1 MTQVQESPTR
11 KGQIDRIL
19 DAISSVVIY
28 LDPQGRVVQWND
40 TAQRTFGINAE
51 QAIGASFLNLE
62 IQWDRDVIRKC
73 MEKCPDDGGT
83 PQRKEIKFTDP
94 AGRERFFGMTLTAMA
109 DQDGIGFVV
118 IGLDIT
124 DKLQAENDLR
134 QAQKLESVGR
144 LASGIAHE
152 INTPIQFVGDN
163 TRFLLEAFEDLKRL
177 IDVYDRMR
185 RAVEERKVSARLLA
199 EIRTIAEEVDVEYL
213 MEEIPRAA
221 EQTLE
226 GVGRVANIV
235 RAMKDFARPD
245 AMEKMPTD
253 INDAVTTTLTVAR
266 NELKYVADVETDL
279 DPDLPPVVCHE
290 GSLKQVLLNLFVNAA
305 HAIAGVCGNGDRQ
318 KGTIRVT
325 SRREGES
332 VVIAVNDTG
341 TGIPMGAR
349 DRIFDP
355 FFTTKEVGKG
365 TGQGLAIARSVIC
378 DKHGGELTFETEE
391 GEGTTFFVRL
401 PVDGSASETAE

>member
-1 MTQVQESPTR
+1 MQALSAR

-19 DAISSVVIY
+19 DAISSVFVY
-28 LDPQGRVVQWND
+28 LDHQGRVVQWND
-40 TAQRTFGINAE
+40 TAQRTFGIDAE
-51 QAIGASFLNLE
+51 QAVGASFFDLD
-62 IQWDRDVIRKC
+62 IQWDQDVIREY
-73 MEKCPDDGGT
+73 MEACRSDGST
-83 PQRKEIKFTDP
+83 PHRKEIKFTDP

-124 DKLQAENDLR
+124 DKLRAENDLR

-163 TRFLLEAFEDLKRL
+163 TRFLLEAFEDLKKL
-177 IDVYDRMR
+177 IDVQDRLR
-185 RAVEERKVSARLLA
+185 QAVEEQQVSAQILA
-199 EIRTIAEEVDVEYL
+199 EVRTIAEEVDVEYL

-226 GVGRVANIV
+226 GVDRVANIV

-253 INDAVTTTLTVAR
+253 INGAITTTLTVVR

-279 DPDLPPVVCHE
+279 DPDLPLVVCHE
-290 GSLKQVLLNLFVNAA
+290 GSLKQVFLNLFVNAA
-305 HAIAGVCGNGDRQ
+305 HAIAGGGDRQ

-332 VVIAVNDTG
+332 VIIAIADTG
-341 TGIPMGAR
+341 TGIPREAR

-355 FFTTKEVGKG
+355 FFTTKEVGRG
-365 TGQGLAIARSVIC
+365 TGQGLAIARSAIC

-391 GEGTTFFVRL
+391 GTGTTFFVRL
-401 PVDGSASETAE
+401 PVDGSASEAAE